1 MVMTSEKR
9 AWLQAQGY
17 TVSDHG
23 KLSDTLTA
31 AYDAAHPAPN
41 GEPPPP
47 PATDYPDD
55 DFESAFA
62 DEPAADDDESFATG
76 ETPPRR
82 PKASSRPGRAR
93 GLLSGWQRN
102 TGTKRSPAKKKHPRK
117 PVEGLIS
124 RGWGLAARLARPMPP
139 VSRILQI
146 QAPVAGILL
155 EDAVKGTIVDTVLQP
170 LARWEEKGKVFGAL
184 AGPPALVGMIT
195 VHLAQAAAAETDPN
209 PVFMSLATEMLEE
222 SLFLYAD
229 VVGDRFDEILAK
241 VEARERDRD
250 KIQRMIAFL
259 FSPPPDVSDA
269 DAVAAE
275 EASIRRAQGLL
286 REETAQ

>member
-1 MVMTSEKR
+1 M
-9 AWLQAQGY
+9 
-17 TVSDHG
+17 
-23 KLSDTLTA
+23 
-31 AYDAAHPAPN
+31 
-41 GEPPPP
+41 
-47 PATDYPDD
+47 
-55 DFESAFA
+55 
-62 DEPAADDDESFATG
+62 
-76 ETPPRR
+76 
-82 PKASSRPGRAR
+82 
-93 GLLSGWQRN
+93 LSGWQRN